1 MKKTKVVC
9 TIGPASEQKEM
20 LTKLIGAGMNVM
32 RMNFSHG
39 DHEEQGFRIKNVK
52 ALNEENGWNIAI
64 ALDTKGP
71 EIRTGY
77 LKDDKP
83 VDLVA
88 GNTIRITMDY
98 SYLGDENK
106 VAISYPG
113 LYNDLQVGNT
123 VLFEDGNINL
133 TVIEKDEE
141 NQELVCRINNNR
153 KLKNKRNCDIPGV
166 VLNMPFITQKEID
179 DIKFGTEQEV
189 DFVFASFV
197 RRAEDVYALRE
208 LLAQNNNTHMRIIAK
223 IENQEGVD
231 NMDEIIDLCDGVM
244 VARGDLGV
252 NVDPCD
258 MPQLQKEII
267 AKCQAQGKFVITATQ
282 MLDSMIVNPRPTRAE
297 VTDVHNAVLDGT
309 GATMLSGES
318 AQGDWPLEA
327 VDYMSRIDEVAEN
340 YIDYDSMI
348 ENAIWGSTDD
358 DDLASI
364 ACAAAK
370 MALEFDAQA
379 IVAEGTVQFAN
390 QISAFRPCVDV
401 FYGVETRADAR
412 VLSLAWGIQA
422 VHGDVNK
429 ALEVAVSKLGLEKGA
444 KVLKVTNQGVS
455 VIVL

>member
-20 LTKLIGAGMNVM
+20 LVKLINAGMNVM

-52 ALNEENGWNIAI
+52 ALNEEMGWNIGI

-88 GNTIRITMDY
+88 GEIIRITMDY
-98 SYLGDENK
+98 SYLGDEKK

-141 NQELVCRINNNR
+141 NRELVCRINNNR
-153 KLKNKRNCDIPGV
+153 KLKNKRNCDIPGA

-179 DIKFGTEQEV
+179 DIKFGTEQGV

-197 RRAEDVYALRE
+197 RRREDVEQLRQ
-208 LLAQNNNTHMRIIAK
+208 LLADNNNTHMKIIAK

-252 NVDPCD
+252 NVDAWD

-267 AKCQAQGKFVITATQ
+267 AKCQAQGKYVITATQ

-318 AQGDWPLEA
+318 AQGDWPYEA
-327 VDYMSRIDEVAEN
+327 VDYMSRIDEVAED
-340 YIDYDSMI
+340 YIEYDEMI
-348 ENAIWGSTDD
+348 ENAIWGSQEG
-358 DDLASI
+358 DDLASV

-370 MALEFDAQA
+370 MALEYDAEA
-379 IVAEGTVQFAN
+379 IVAEGSVEFAMKL
-390 QISAFRPCVDV
+390 SAFRPCVDV
-401 FYGVETRADAR
+401 FYGVETRAEAR
-412 VLSLAWGIQA
+412 LLSLAWGIQA
-422 VHGDVNK
+422 VHGNVDA
-429 ALEVAVSKLGLEKGA
+429 ALAAATEKLGLEQGS
-444 KVLKVTNQGVS
+444 KVLKVTANGVS
-455 VIVL
+455 VVVL